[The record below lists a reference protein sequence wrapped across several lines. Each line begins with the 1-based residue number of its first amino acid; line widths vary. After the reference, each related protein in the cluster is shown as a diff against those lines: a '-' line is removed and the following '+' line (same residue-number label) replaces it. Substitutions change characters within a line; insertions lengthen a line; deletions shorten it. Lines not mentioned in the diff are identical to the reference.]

1 MILVMAGAAGPR
13 IKITLSDSSTV
24 EVECQH
30 VCSTL
35 CTWYYLQKSDC
46 EHHGLV
52 TATASQS
59 STESTEILG
68 YAVVVAAV
76 LIP

>member
-1 MILVMAGAAGPR
+1 MTELEAG
-13 IKITLSDSSTV
+13 ITLSDSSTV

-59 STESTEILG
+59 SL
-68 YAVVVAAV
+68 VVLRVQKYLAT
-76 LIP
+76 P